1 MGTFKFEPTA
11 QQKDIVAAAKVND
24 RMKIIA
30 GAGAA
35 KTSTLVLV
43 SDELKEKSL
52 YLAYNK
58 SMAEEAKQKFSQ
70 HVDCRTTH
78 SLAYKYEG
86 RKLSHK
92 LNRPKGGY
100 VNVAWTPTEI
110 SYYYKVKPIQVD
122 EETFINSLYV
132 SSIAKDIV
140 TKFEH
145 SDYESINK
153 ECVSYNTKLDLKEK
167 YGNSYKNKV
176 IKAALNLANKLW
188 RDRIDI
194 DSDVMCSHETY
205 LKLFQLSDITLNEYK
220 VIYMDES
227 QDANFCTISIVMSK
241 FPEAKII
248 IVGDPKQQIY
258 QFRNSVNALDKF
270 NWKTYTLTKSFR
282 FGEDIADLASTVLR
296 KEFILEGFDKIKSE
310 VGDSLIKDN
319 EVHTEIFRSN
329 ANLVERGINLLTSGV
344 SVFIDFDTRDF
355 ITKLTS
361 VEALYNE
368 ENKKVKH
375 VNIIPYNTFAEL
387 LEEAKSDPD
396 LKRLS
401 TIVLDGDVG
410 YYVDTLTSYRK
421 PKNHDVHLITAH
433 RSKGLEW
440 DNVILSDD
448 FPSNYHND
456 SFVGL
461 NELEEN
467 LLYVAVTRAK
477 KKLQYNSTVR
487 EIIEHQD
494 KKVSYEDNISVD
506 EFNGCMGHDL
516 VVNKIF
522 NDAIDD
528 EENGDIASV
537 MPLEDLNKEIAF
549 YSCYLG
555 RK

>member
-1 MGTFKFEPTA
+1 MSTFKFEPTA
-11 QQKDIVAAAKVND
+11 QQKEIVAAAKVNN

-58 SMAEEAKQKFSQ
+58 SMAEEAKQKFSS

-78 SLAYKYEG
+78 SLAYRYEG

-122 EETFINSLYV
+122 DETFINSAYI
-132 SSIAKDIV
+132 SNIAKDIV

-145 SDYESINK
+145 SDYENINK
-153 ECVSYNTKLDLKEK
+153 DCVSYSTKLDLKEK
-167 YGNSYKNKV
+167 YGDSYTNKV
-176 IKAALNLANKLW
+176 VKTALKLANKLW
-188 RDRIDI
+188 CDRINVG
-194 DSDVMCSHETY
+194 SDVMCSHETY
-205 LKLFQLSDITLNEYK
+205 LKLFQLSDITLGEYK

-227 QDANFCTISIVMSK
+227 QDANFCTISIVMNK

-270 NWKTYTLTKSFR
+270 NWKKYTLTKSFR
-282 FGEDIADLASTVLR
+282 FGEDIADLASAVLR
-296 KEFILEGFDKIKSE
+296 REFILEGFNKIKSK
-310 VGDSLIKDN
+310 VSDSLIKDD
-319 EVHTEIFRSN
+319 EIYTEIFRSN
-329 ANLVERGINLLTSGV
+329 ANLVERGINLLTDGV
-344 SVFIDFDTRDF
+344 EVFIDFDTRDF

-361 VEALYNE
+361 VEALYKE
-368 ENKKVKH
+368 DTRKVKH

-387 LEEAKSDPD
+387 TEEAKNDPE

-401 TIVLDGDVG
+401 NIVLDGDVG

-421 PKNHDVHLITAH
+421 PKKYKVHLITAH

-440 DNVILSDD
+440 DNVVLADD
-448 FPSNYHND
+448 FPSNYSND

-477 KKLQYNSTVR
+477 KKLQYNSTVK
-487 EIIEHQD
+487 EIIENQSKNVQYD
-494 KKVSYEDNISVD
+494 DNISVV
-506 EFNGCMGHDL
+506 EFEECIGYDPI
-516 VVNKIF
+516 VNKIF
-522 NDAIDD
+522 NDAVDD
-528 EENGDIASV
+528 EESGGLSSIMTSS
-537 MPLEDLNKEIAF
+537 DLNKDIAF

-555 RK
+555 KD